1 MDLTTVKQVAKLA
14 RLDLTEEEAAR
25 LAADMIRITEHIEQL
40 GKVEVKG
47 VEATIHP
54 VATRNQWRPDQIAPS
69 LPRETAT
76 GNAPESEQNFFKV
89 PPVIE

>member
-1 MDLTTVKQVAKLA
+1 MDLTTVKHVAKLA
-14 RLDLTEEEAAR
+14 RLNLTEDEAAR
-25 LAADMIRITEHIEQL
+25 MAADMVRITEHIEQL

-54 VATRNQWRPDQIAPS
+54 VATRNQWRPDHVAPG
-69 LPRETAT
+69 LAREAAT
-76 GNAPESEQNFFKV
+76 SNAPESEQNFFKV